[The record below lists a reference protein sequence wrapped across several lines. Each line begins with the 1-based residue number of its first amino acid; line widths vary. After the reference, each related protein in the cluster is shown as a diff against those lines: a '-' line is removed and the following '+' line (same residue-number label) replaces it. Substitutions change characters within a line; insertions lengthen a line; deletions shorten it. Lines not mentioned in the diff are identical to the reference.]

1 MQDMVTICIMRKA
14 IPFLVALLV
23 AGQYAAAA
31 GPAFYP
37 DDPIQREPDPEN
49 AAGAQ
54 PWDIDLFYD
63 LVENMFTRPGDK
75 TPDVRAQSI
84 NTVDEVPDSNWFTN
98 RIGSRPMSTDEIVR
112 GPDTTTG
119 PADGPWTI
127 IAAKNDG
134 VTPGFT
140 IRDAAGRMWF
150 IKFDPPGYRAMATGT
165 EVVVTKL
172 MWALGYFVPENHIAR
187 LVPENLVI
195 GTDAKLKTPAGK
207 KRPMRQSDI
216 RALLHKAERD
226 PDGAYRVI
234 ASLALPG
241 KPLGGF
247 RFYGTRPDDPNDVV
261 PHEHRRELRGY
272 SVFAAWF
279 NHVDSKAIN
288 SLDTL
293 VTEDGQSYVRHNLL
307 DFGST
312 LGSAALYPREA
323 WEGYEYLFE
332 NPKPIGKDLVAVG
345 FRVEPWRR
353 IPMYQSRS
361 IGRLTRDNTKWD
373 PDSWVPRVPNA
384 AFLRAR
390 ADDKF
395 WAARKAMA
403 ITDEMIRAVVK
414 TGEYGDPASEEFLIK
429 ALIDRRNAI
438 GRKYLT
444 AVNPIVDPALKETLT
459 FGNAAVAAGFAR
471 EPESYS
477 AEWYRFDN
485 ATGESLPIGATSAT
499 GPAIALP
506 AELPAQS
513 GSFIKV
519 EIRAN
524 QKDFP
529 SWQQPVTAYFHLT
542 ESGWSL
548 IGFMR
553 MNS

>member
-1 MQDMVTICIMRKA
+1 MRKA
-14 IPFLVALLV
+14 ILLLVTWLV

-31 GPAFYP
+31 GPSFYS

-75 TPDVRAQSI
+75 TPDVRAKSI
-84 NTVDEVPDSNWFTN
+84 NTIDEVPDSNWFTN
-98 RIGSRPMSTDEIVR
+98 RIGSRPMTVDEVAK

-140 IRDAAGRMWF
+140 IRDTAGRMWF

-195 GTDAKLKTPAGK
+195 GPDAKLKTPAGK

-293 VTEDGQSYVRHNLL
+293 VTEDGKSYVRHNLL

-332 NPKPIGKDLVAVG
+332 NPKPIGKDLIAVG

-353 IPMYQSRS
+353 IPMFQSRS

-373 PDSWVPRVPNA
+373 PDGWVPRVPNA

-403 ITDEMIRAVVK
+403 VTDDMIRAVVK
-414 TGEYGDPASEEFLIK
+414 TGEYGDPASEEFLVK

-444 AVNPIVDPALKETLT
+444 ALNPIVDPALKETLT
-459 FGNAAVAAGFAR
+459 FGNAATAAGFAR
-471 EPESYS
+471 EPESYT

-485 ATGESLPIGATSAT
+485 ATGESSPIGATSAA
-499 GPAIALP
+499 GPAIAVPAGLP
-506 AELPAQS
+506 TQS

-519 EIRAN
+519 EIRAM
-524 QKDFP
+524 QKEFP
-529 SWQQPVTAYFHLT
+529 SWEQPVTAFFHLT